1 MIGIVNVVV
10 VVEKNYIHLLLVVVV
25 VAVVGGKRM
34 IMNIEF
40 DKVVEHYSLMMMLV
54 HANYFD
60 VVTEENLLVV
70 IQTIIEYEINLLKNP
85 NRNFLLH
92 FSQFVFEKMMLML
105 MP

>member
-1 MIGIVNVVV
+1 MNVVV

-70 IQTIIEYEINLLKNP
+70 IQTIIEYEINLSKKSKSK
-85 NRNFLLH
+85 
-92 FSQFVFEKMMLML
+92 FSFTFFSICV
-105 MP
+105 